1 MDFKLIE
8 RAMAFVRQQSSSEG
22 AVPAWGRYQKLVT
35 DHLRDGFNPKPRMPP
50 EYYYAYLRCKGLK
63 HTESLATMGL
73 ATDDTATPDP
83 KKPFWKLW

>member
-1 MDFKLIE
+1 MDFKVVE
-8 RAMAFVRQQSSSEG
+8 QAMAFVRQHSNAQG
-22 AVPAWGRYQKLVT
+22 VVPPWGRYQKLVAN
-35 DHLRDGFNPKPRMPP
+35 HLRDEFNPKPRMPP

-73 ATDDTATPDP
+73 AADDTAARDH

>member
-1 MDFKLIE
+1 MDFKVVE
-8 RAMAFVRQQSSSEG
+8 EAMAFVRQHSRSDG

-35 DHLRDGFNPKPRMPP
+35 EHLRDEFNPKPRMPP

-63 HTESLATMGL
+63 HAESLATMGL
-73 ATDDTATPDP
+73 TGDGAPARDP